1 MELKHAASVILAAGK
16 GSRMTGYEG
25 NKTLLPL
32 VPAGDLFTGERP
44 MLLEVIENLP
54 PGPKA
59 VVVHHCKEDVIQA
72 TSHLGVTFLEQTAPN
87 GTGGAVLA
95 ARDFIM
101 DTLELQVIVTM
112 GDVPL
117 IKKETYERL
126 LCALDQNVMVV
137 LGFSPRERAQYG
149 ALEIN
154 GNRVTK
160 ITEWKYWKDYT
171 EDKRKRLMV
180 FNAGIYA
187 ADRTALLP
195 YLDRLGGLPHRV
207 EKVRDG
213 RTVVIEEFF
222 LTDLV
227 ELLSADGLP
236 VGFLLAESEE
246 EVMGVDN
253 PESLKRVQSIYWQSG
268 ELGPRFRS

>member
-32 VPAGDLFTGERP
+32 VPVRDLFTGKRP
-44 MLLEVIENLP
+44 LLVEVIENLP

-59 VVVHHCKEDVIQA
+59 VIVHHCKEDVIKT
-72 TSHLGVTFLEQTAPN
+72 TSHPDVSFLEQLVPN
-87 GTGGAVLA
+87 GTGGAVLT

-101 DTLELQVIVTM
+101 DTPESQVIVTM

-117 IKKETYERL
+117 IKKETYVRL

-149 ALEIN
+149 ALEVS

-171 EDKRKRLMV
+171 EDKQKRLMV

-187 ADRTALLP
+187 ADRAALLP
-195 YLDRLGGLPHRV
+195 YLDRLSGLPHRV
-207 EKVRDG
+207 EKVREG

-222 LTDLV
+222 ITDLV
-227 ELLSADGLP
+227 ELLNADGLP

-253 PESLKRVQSIYWQSG
+253 PESLIRVQCTYGQG
-268 ELGPRFRS
+268 GKL